1 MHLLTFMVYRGNN
14 FTTHCFFQCMPM
26 QEHCGMDLTDLK
38 ALRRAAAARSNAL
51 ETNARLAAAVPPFE
65 AVSPAWRACGFSSE
79 DPALEFRGTGLL
91 GMFYVRHYT

>member
-1 MHLLTFMVYRGNN
+1 
-14 FTTHCFFQCMPM
+14 MPM